1 MSSTALIFNLLNG
14 LTLGM
19 LLFLIGSG
27 LSIVMG
33 LMGITNI
40 AHGAFYMLG
49 GYIGWTVAVQLGYN
63 FWFAALLAG
72 LGVGLVG
79 LLMERVFLSRL
90 YKQANEQV
98 MLTFGFVYIITNLS
112 LWVWGGRFRA
122 SFTSE
127 ALSHSINI
135 FGVTYPA
142 ARFSIILA
150 GVVIGLAL
158 WYLQEKTKI
167 GAIVRAGMDDKMTTM
182 GLGINLDR
190 VFTVVFFFAA
200 FLTGSAG
207 VIGAQIYGVHTALG
221 MEILLLALIVV
232 IVGGVGKVQGTF
244 LGGLL
249 VGVVEAFGRAL
260 YPGLSM
266 FSIYAIMIIILIFRP
281 QGILGK
287 GVNQ

>member
-1 MSSTALIFNLLNG
+1 MSVEALVFNLLNG

-49 GYIGWTVAVQLGYN
+49 GYLGWTLAVQHNYN
-63 FWFAALLAG
+63 FWIAALLAG
-72 LGVGLVG
+72 IGVGVVG
-79 LLMERVFLSRL
+79 LLLERVFLNRL
-90 YKQANEQV
+90 YKQPNEQV

-112 LWVWGGRFRA
+112 LWIWGGRFRA
-122 SFTSE
+122 TYTAEF
-127 ALSHSINI
+127 LNQSIEV
-135 FGVTYPA
+135 FGVRYPA
-142 ARFSIILA
+142 ARLSII
-150 GVVIGLAL
+150 VIGIILGIIL
-158 WYLQEKTKI
+158 WYLQEKTRI

-190 VFTVVFFFAA
+190 VFTAVFFFAA
-200 FLTGSAG
+200 FLTGSTG
-207 VIGAQIYGVHTALG
+207 VIGAQLYGVYTGLG
-221 MEILLLALIVV
+221 IETLLLALIVV

-244 LGGLL
+244 IGGIM
-249 VGVVEAFGRAL
+249 VGLVEAFGRAL

-266 FSIYAIMIIILIFRP
+266 FSVYFIMIMVLILRP

-287 GVNQ
+287 GVQQ